1 MPKSTGEPA
10 RKLTVDDLAC
20 LGGAP
25 AFAEP
30 LHVGRPNIGDRN
42 RLLDR
47 INDALSRRWLTNDA
61 PYVAAFEQEI
71 AERVG
76 VRHCVATCNATLA
89 LQITLR
95 AAGLNGEVIVPSFT
109 FVATAHALAWQGITP
124 IFCDVEPH
132 TYTLDPDAVAEL
144 ITPRTSGIIGV
155 HLWGRPCR
163 VEALRE
169 IADRNALTLLFDAA
183 HAFGCSWRGR
193 PLGGYGDAE
202 IFSFHAT
209 KVANS
214 LEGGAVVTDDARL
227 ADSVRLIRSYGF
239 SDLDEIVSIGTN
251 AKMDEFSAAM
261 GLTSLES
268 LESFLASNRR
278 NYAAYRLGLEGLEGF
293 RLLEYDPEDESNCH
307 YIVVEIDDTVTGLNR
322 DEFQSILWAENVLA
336 RRYFWP
342 GCHRLEPYRSRF
354 SEAGRRLPV
363 TERIASR
370 ALSLPTGEVVQ
381 REHIEQICELLQFVH
396 ARADEIHARLASRRG
411 PPA

>member
-1 MPKSTGEPA
+1 MRKPA
-10 RKLTVDDLAC
+10 GQLAGKATVDDLAC

-25 AFAEP
+25 AFSEA

-61 PYVAAFEQEI
+61 PFVAAFEQEV

-95 AAGLNGEVIVPSFT
+95 AAELTGEVIVPSFT
-109 FVATAHALAWQGITP
+109 FVATAHALEWQGITP
-124 IFCDVEPH
+124 VFCDVEPH
-132 TYTLDPDAVAEL
+132 TYTLDPSAVEEL

-163 VEALRE
+163 IDALRE
-169 IADRNALTLLFDAA
+169 IAERNALTLIFDAA
-183 HAFGCSWRGR
+183 QAFGCSWRGR
-193 PLGGYGDAE
+193 PLGGFGDAE

-209 KVANS
+209 KIANS
-214 LEGGAVVTDDARL
+214 LEGGAVVTNDARL
-227 ADSVRLIRSYGF
+227 ADSVRLMRNYGF
-239 SDLDEIVSIGTN
+239 SDLDEVASPGTN
-251 AKMDEFSAAM
+251 AKMNEFSAAM

-278 NYAAYRLGLEGLEGF
+278 NYGTYRKSLEGLEGV
-293 RLLEYDPEDESNCH
+293 RLLEYDPGESNCH
-307 YIVVEIDDTVTGLNR
+307 YIVVEIDDTVTGLTR
-322 DEFQSILWAENVLA
+322 DEFQTILWAENVLA

-342 GCHRLEPYRSRF
+342 GSHRLKQYRSRF
-354 SEAGRRLPV
+354 PEVGKRLPV
-363 TERIASR
+363 TERIVSR
-370 ALSLPTGEVVQ
+370 LLSLPTGEVV
-381 REHIEQICELLQFVH
+381 RPEDIGQICELVRFIH
-396 ARADEIHARLASRRG
+396 ARADEIHARLVPRRR
-411 PPA
+411 PPV